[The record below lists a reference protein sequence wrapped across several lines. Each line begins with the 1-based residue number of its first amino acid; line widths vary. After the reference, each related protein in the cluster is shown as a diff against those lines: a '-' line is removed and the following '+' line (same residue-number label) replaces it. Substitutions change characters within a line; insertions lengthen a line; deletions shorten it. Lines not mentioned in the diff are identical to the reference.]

1 MIVQSDTMVQRFDL
15 TGETFRMLKTNDL
28 MIEESQHSIAN
39 PHRRHEEW
47 MLRKNLD
54 VPIEWSNDIINV
66 SDQHHTPGYPV
77 LGAIQEIRDEES
89 REGVFR
95 FPTERELDTQ
105 QMEQLIEAQGTDAL
119 AWYRPFHMEPQEKW
133 GITILDRGIWYV
145 ARKLAVELYSV
156 TYGDEDAIMHCRNI
170 AKDFLYYHE
179 MFHFKVELA
188 ATVME
193 KISQSEALYA
203 GYWKPQTDREWFG
216 SEVKSNGQVKA
227 PLEEALANS
236 YALYKVCSEISGNE
250 RRNKVKK
257 AIKQFMK
264 MQPEGYRDAEKFP
277 YKGKKWVK
285 GMNELLDKLLNQED
299 SLEWDPR
306 RILASHVLFD
316 GLDGKDD
323 WIEGHYEAVVP
334 CRILDTGIAHGL
346 FASGSKGIDL
356 GIFCMSS
363 KFSRDMKNYP
373 NMVRRNLEKA
383 FQGFAKHTQGKG
395 LAYHEGYV
403 EFQKS
408 ADAWSKAERYRGVK
422 QSKSGTK
429 VYYFRIAPGYRVYHE
444 QFRGED
450 ILLRTHKKTTNST
463 PSEIKNYLKKEPRP
477 FSIAKRCSSCS
488 MQ

>member
-1 MIVQSDTMVQRFDL
+1 MVQNINL
-15 TGETFRMLKTNDL
+15 TGETFQILKRYNL

-47 MLRKNLD
+47 MLRTNLD

-105 QMEQLIEAQGTDAL
+105 QIEQLIEAQGTDAL

-145 ARKLAVELYSV
+145 ARKLAAELYSEP
-156 TYGDEDAIMHCRNI
+156 YGNEDVVMHCRNI

-193 KISQSEALYA
+193 KINPTEALYA

-236 YALYKVCSEISGNE
+236 YALHKVCSEISGNE

-264 MQPEGYRDAEKFP
+264 MQPEGYRHAEKFP
-277 YKGKKWVK
+277 YKGKKWEK

-323 WIEGHYEAVVP
+323 WIEGHYESVVP

-346 FASGSKGIDL
+346 FAKAVDKISF
-356 GIFCMSS
+356 GIFCVTTQF
-363 KFSRDMKNYP
+363 KRDMNNYP
-373 NMVRRNLEKA
+373 NKVLEYLEKSCR
-383 FQGFAKHTQGKG
+383 GFEKYTDEKGMGNHT
-395 LAYHEGYV
+395 GYE
-403 EFQKS
+403 EFQKN
-408 ADAWSKAERYRGVK
+408 ADHWSKAERFKGVRR
-422 QSKSGTK
+422 SKAGTK
-429 VYYFRIAPGYRVYHE
+429 VYYYQLMGRNGYRVYHE
-444 QFRGED
+444 RYEGQD
-450 ILLRTHKKTTNST
+450 VLLRTHRKTTQET
-463 PSEIKNYLKKEPRP
+463 PDEIKGYLMKTPRP
-477 FSIAKRCSSCS
+477 SKMAKRCSSCS